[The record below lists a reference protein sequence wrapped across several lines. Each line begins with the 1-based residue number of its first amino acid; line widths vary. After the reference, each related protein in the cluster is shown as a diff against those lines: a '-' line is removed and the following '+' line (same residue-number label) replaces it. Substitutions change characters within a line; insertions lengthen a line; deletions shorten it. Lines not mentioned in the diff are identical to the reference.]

1 MMRSHS
7 RMDLQTTIDSYLAG
21 DPKIPDDI
29 VFRASQMFNN
39 KLGKFNFRRKGGAK
53 LPSMSQVGKPF
64 CQLHAEKLGWP
75 KAPESNSFRIKMLY
89 GDMTE
94 VIAVAILLAAGV
106 EIVDLNKRVGY
117 KTPDGDYING
127 ELDLVIRD
135 GNGFSLW
142 DIKSASRFAFEKKFA
157 SYQALKENDDFGYCS
172 QLFGYTKAEREETP
186 EIKAGGWIAINKE
199 TGDMKVVQADPDDEE
214 SYTNKIEDT
223 ITRYKKANEDN
234 FVRGFTDE
242 EEFFYR
248 KPTGNRKLGMTCSYC
263 SYRYTC
269 WPDLKYERN
278 PKSKSANA
286 YYHYTVFK

>member
-1 MMRSHS
+1 
-7 RMDLQTTIDSYLAG
+7 MDLQTTIDSYLAG

-29 VFRASQMFNN
+29 IFRASQMFNS
-39 KLGKFNFRRKGGAK
+39 KLSKFNFKRKGGAK

-64 CQLHAEKLGWP
+64 CQLHAEKLGWK

-142 DIKSASRFAFEKKFA
+142 D
-157 SYQALKENDDFGYCS
+157 
-172 QLFGYTKAEREETP
+172 
-186 EIKAGGWIAINKE
+186 
-199 TGDMKVVQADPDDEE
+199 MKIVHADPDDEE

-223 ITRYKKANEDN
+223 ITRYKEANEDN

-248 KPTGNRKLGMTCSYC
+248 KPTGNRKLKMACSYC
-263 SYRYTC
+263 SFRYTC
-269 WPDLKYERN
+269 WPNLKYERN

-286 YYHYTVFK
+286 YHHYTVFK